1 MNRTIL
7 TKCKGGMGKQVM
19 PLKTFLEWDITSDFR
34 TFQKGTDC
42 ISGFAKRDNI
52 LQFFLIVFVREWTLI
67 RRC

>member
-1 MNRTIL
+1 
-7 TKCKGGMGKQVM
+7 MGKQVM

-52 LQFFLIVFVREWTLI
+52 LQFFLIVFVSEWTLI